1 MCRKLFILIVALVSF
16 IAASAQADK
25 AEENYQAGRQLRRD
39 GKCTEAIPLFKKAIE
54 QKPTFAAAH
63 YELGWC
69 YNELGQYNIALPILQ
84 QAVKLEPTG
93 FRSLYEAGFA
103 KYKLGRVEEALVDF
117 NQVIKLNANYE
128 KVYIARGDLYK
139 DAKKNT
145 AAALADFLKAL
156 SLDSTEKKIHYRIG
170 WCYNDLGKFSDAVPY
185 LQKATGFEEQ
195 NYLSYSELGFS
206 LFSLNRFDEAMGH
219 LNKANTLKP
228 GFETTIYYIGLCHV
242 KQNKKQ
248 DAVQKY
254 NELVQ
259 LNSNYAALLLNEIK
273 LMK

>member
-1 MCRKLFILIVALVSF
+1 MENVRRQFLFSTL
-16 IAASAQADK
+16 
-25 AEENYQAGRQLRRD
+25 
-39 GKCTEAIPLFKKAIE
+39 
-54 QKPTFAAAH
+54 AAAH

-139 DAKKNT
+139 DSKKNT

-170 WCYNDLGKFSDAVPY
+170 WCYNDLGKFSEAVPY
-185 LQKATGFEEQ
+185 LQKATSFDEQ

-206 LFSLNRFDEAMGH
+206 LFSLKRYDEAMVH
-219 LNKANTLKP
+219 LNKANTLKA
-228 GFETTIYYIGLCHV
+228 GFETTVYYMGLCHV

-248 DAVQKY
+248 EAVQKY